1 MHDAWIRC
9 KQRSQKM
16 GRERLLPASDCCVL
30 AMSPFSC
37 MEIAV
42 CYDDQ
47 SERAVVLP
55 LRLPRPR
62 DSPQTVE
69 RGLSEV
75 RTSLYG
81 SMQTE
86 G

>member
-47 SERAVVLP
+47 SEKGCGVAVEITP
-55 LRLPRPR
+55 
-62 DSPQTVE
+62 S
-69 RGLSEV
+69 
-75 RTSLYG
+75 
-81 SMQTE
+81 
-86 G
+86 